1 MPALINIRFIIEDD
15 EALENGALQESNLG
29 TRCNPSKNLVG
40 KTYWPSIFGRRGLT
54 LP

>member
-29 TRCNPSKNLVG
+29 TRCNPSKNL
-40 KTYWPSIFGRRGLT
+40 WGRLIGQAFSDTAGLT